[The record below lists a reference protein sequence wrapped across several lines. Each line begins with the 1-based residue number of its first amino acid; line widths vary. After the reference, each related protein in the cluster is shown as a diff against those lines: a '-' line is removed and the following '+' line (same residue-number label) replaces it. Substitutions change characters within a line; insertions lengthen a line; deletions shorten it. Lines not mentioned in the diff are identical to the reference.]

1 MTNLQ
6 LQSLNIE
13 KIMEIIPHRYP
24 LLLVD
29 RIVEM
34 HPDEGAVALKNVT
47 INEDFFNGH
56 FPGKPIMPGVL
67 IIEAMAQASAAF
79 VIITMGV
86 ATEGKLVY
94 FMSIDEAHFRKPVV
108 PGDTLYLHIQKIRSR
123 GNVWKMKG
131 EARVD
136 GIRVANA
143 VFSAMVVDK
152 EDDK

>member
-1 MTNLQ
+1 MTDLQ
-6 LQSLNIE
+6 VQNITVD

-29 RIVEM
+29 RILEM
-34 HPDEGAVALKNVT
+34 HPDQGAVAIKNVT

-79 VIITMGV
+79 VVLSMGMS
-86 ATEGKLVY
+86 TENKLVY
-94 FMSIDEAHFRKPVV
+94 FMSIDGAHFRKPVI
-108 PGDTLYLHIQKIRSR
+108 PGDTLYLHIQKIKSR

-131 EARVD
+131 EAKVD
-136 GIRVANA
+136 GQRVADA
-143 VFSAMVVDK
+143 VFSAMVVNK
-152 EDDK
+152 NN